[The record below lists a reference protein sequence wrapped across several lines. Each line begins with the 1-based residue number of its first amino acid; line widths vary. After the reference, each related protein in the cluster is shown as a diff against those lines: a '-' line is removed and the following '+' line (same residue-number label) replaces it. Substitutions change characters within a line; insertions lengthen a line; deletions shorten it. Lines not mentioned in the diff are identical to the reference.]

1 MHEDSSRGRR
11 RPTCI
16 PVASDLALP
25 AARIDDA
32 VLRAS
37 LDAIISI
44 DAQGVVLEFN
54 PAAERMFGYVRD
66 DVVGTD
72 MAELV
77 VPPAQREA
85 HRRGLSRMLEGGE
98 DRILDQRLELDAQR
112 ADGSL
117 FPVEL
122 AITRM
127 AGFGASAV
135 YTGFIRDLTDSKVAE
150 RERHE
155 RIERQALVVALGQ
168 TALTGVEPTDLVGH
182 ALATLVEGLAVER
195 GVALEVEEG
204 GLRREAAIGLGP
216 LAGHGEPA
224 GEALAQLLH
233 RTVEADGSL
242 LLRGVELV
250 DLAETGLL
258 FVQGMRSVL
267 CVTLQGER
275 GAVSGLLAIAAA
287 EPDALRTVD
296 IGFAQAIANVVGT
309 AVARWRADEEVARLG
324 LHDPLTGLANRPLFE
339 NRVEQALDRSRRGQ
353 AEAGLLFVDLDGFG
367 KLNDAYG
374 HRIGDEVLVGAGLRL
389 NGALPPGATAGRLA
403 GDDFGV
409 LVPDVAGDG
418 ELMDLAH
425 KINFALREP
434 MLAGGRELTIS
445 ASIGI
450 VVTERGV
457 GTVGELVRTA
467 AAAAIRARE
476 RGGGRSELATQG
488 MRRRLVHAAEIEQG
502 LRRALTDGEL
512 RLHYQP
518 ILDLHTGEIVAVE
531 AFVRWQHPDHGLLA
545 PAQFLSAAE
554 ATGLAVPLGA
564 EVLSI
569 ACRELSQ
576 WEGVLGADR
585 AIAVHVN
592 VSALH
597 FAAPGLASTVSRAL
611 QRSGLPPDK
620 LVLEIAETMF
630 TGEGQAAMAQLDDLR
645 GVGVRI
651 ALDRFGTGYSSLAAV
666 RRLPFD
672 ALKVDSSFLTELG
685 HSPRDAALVEAMI
698 GIGHSLGLPM
708 TAAKVESEEQL
719 RLLRSLGMDRAQG
732 ELFAPP
738 LSAPAALELVRS
750 GPVWSGLL
758 EATRPSER
766 AGAND
771 DVPQAA
777 APAAGAATNGASHG
791 SAAAAAGT
799 LSLGQAA
806 QALGISTTTAR
817 RWADDGRL
825 GATRT
830 AGGHRRFAA
839 SEVRRLLAERGRP
852 ALAPAEPP
860 RRPLPTLAMLAE
872 EHGAQLAAL
881 SWRSLYGDLQ
891 AGFFIDEEGL
901 AAAERWLGA
910 LASAAE
916 TGNYEMLHEATR
928 AFMRAAERG
937 GAALLE
943 RHLAIERFGET
954 ATRALTRR
962 SCPREEIVEVR
973 RLFAALD
980 QRQLA
985 DAG

>member
-1 MHEDSSRGRR
+1 MQEDSSPGPFA
-11 RPTCI
+11 PTSTG
-16 PVASDLALP
+16 VASDLALP

-37 LDAIISI
+37 LDAIITI
-44 DAQGVVLEFN
+44 DAHGVVLEFN
-54 PAAERMFGYVRD
+54 PAAEQMFGFLRD
-66 DVVGTD
+66 DVVGAD
-72 MAELV
+72 MAEFV
-77 VPPAQREA
+77 VPPAQRAA
-85 HRRGLSRMLEGGE
+85 HRRGLRRLLDGDDGRLLDRRVELE
-98 DRILDQRLELDAQR
+98 AQR

-127 AGFGASAV
+127 AGAGPTAV
-135 YTGFIRDLTDSKVAE
+135 FTGFVRDLTDIKLAE
-150 RERHE
+150 RERQE
-155 RIERQALVVALGQ
+155 RIARQALVVALGQ
-168 TALTGVEPTDLVGH
+168 TALTGADPTDLVAH

-195 GVALEVEEG
+195 GVALEVEPDG

-216 LAGHGEPA
+216 LAGHGEPV
-224 GEALAQLLH
+224 GEAQAQLLQ
-233 RTVEADGSL
+233 RTIEADGSL
-242 LLRGVELV
+242 LMRGVELV
-250 DLAETGLL
+250 DLAESGLL
-258 FVQGMRSVL
+258 FVQGMRAVL

-287 EPDALRTVD
+287 DPSALGPED

-309 AVARWRADEEVARLG
+309 AVARWRADEEITRLG

-339 NRVEQALDRSRRGQ
+339 NRLEQALERSRRGQ
-353 AEAGLLFVDLDGFG
+353 GEAGVLFVDLDGFG
-367 KLNDAYG
+367 KINDGFG
-374 HRIGDEVLVGAGLRL
+374 HRIGDEVLTGAGARLR
-389 NGALPPGATAGRLA
+389 GVLPPDATAGRLA

-409 LVPDVAGDG
+409 LVPDVGSDA
-418 ELMDLAH
+418 ELLDLAH
-425 KINFALREP
+425 KINLALREP
-434 MLAGGRELTIS
+434 MLAGGRELTAS
-445 ASIGI
+445 ASIG
-450 VVTERGV
+450 VVMTERGI
-457 GTVGELVRTA
+457 GTVNELMRTA
-467 AAAAIRARE
+467 SAASIRARE
-476 RGGGRSELATQG
+476 RGGGRAELATQG

-518 ILDLHTGEIVAVE
+518 IIDLHTGAIVAVE

-569 ACRELSQ
+569 ACHELAQ
-576 WEGVLGADR
+576 WESALGPDR
-585 AIAVHVN
+585 PIAVHVN
-592 VSALH
+592 VSALQ

-611 QRSGLPPDK
+611 TRSGLAPDK

-719 RLLRSLGMDRAQG
+719 ALLRSLGMDRAQG

-738 LSAPAALELVRS
+738 LSATAALELVRS
-750 GPVWSGLL
+750 KQVWSGLL
-758 EATRPSER
+758 DATRPQER
-766 AGAND
+766 A
-771 DVPQAA
+771 QAA
-777 APAAGAATNGASHG
+777 PERRPAPPQPATDADPGS
-791 SAAAAAGT
+791 SAAAAPVGT

-839 SEVRRLLAERGRP
+839 SEIRRLLAERGRP
-852 ALAPAEPP
+852 GIAPAEPP
-860 RRPLPTLAMLAE
+860 RRPLPTLGTLAE
-872 EHGAQLAAL
+872 EHGAQLAQL
-881 SWRSLYGDLQ
+881 SWRGLYGELQ
-891 AGFFIDEEGL
+891 AGFFIDAEGL
-901 AAAERWLGA
+901 GATERWLGA

-928 AFMRAAERG
+928 AFMRAAERA
-937 GAALLE
+937 GATLLE
-943 RHLAIERFGET
+943 RHLALERFAET

-962 SCPREEIVEVR
+962 ACPRDEIVEVR